1 MNLLK
6 KNIIFIIVCAMT
18 VIASAYLIY
27 LDFAK
32 QSEVMTA
39 NAEAQKSSEESA
51 DAYKKGN
58 KPVEQNVEMIH
69 SDTEKLKQ
77 KTNALQRVFGKPY
90 RNAMIAFAAAVKS
103 SEDELYTKFSALFND
118 EKEKVKTAD
127 VLIPKLLEILEKEKN
142 ISKNDMENAFKKFIA
157 DLQLET
163 VEDLTYHTGYS
174 LLASALGLQRTMSA
188 SMAHVYLTQIQK
200 KINDQ
205 RLIPGV
211 TKLSTV
217 QDYTF
222 NQFVQTFPSGDA
234 ILDILY
240 TMPIYEDIFSRMKKA
255 RLAQVDSFSRISVIK
270 LSDKYTVYSFK
281 ARIYGPLN
289 SVRTFVNSLQDAYKD
304 NRVYVITWISIT
316 SRSTDEVERT
326 RSRIFGTGSASQ
338 DQREMDPGMGRPP
351 NRLQPVSRA
360 RAQRSELE
368 IEMQPDYGSTV
379 IGIDNNVTAEIEF
392 KYYVYTGDWLK
403 NKTNG

>member
-6 KNIIFIIVCAMT
+6 KNIIFVIVCAMT

-142 ISKNDMENAFKKFIA
+142 ISKNDMENAFKGCLK
-157 DLQLET
+157 
-163 VEDLTYHTGYS
+163 
-174 LLASALGLQRTMSA
+174 
-188 SMAHVYLTQIQK
+188 
-200 KINDQ
+200 
-205 RLIPGV
+205 
-211 TKLSTV
+211 
-217 QDYTF
+217 
-222 NQFVQTFPSGDA
+222 
-234 ILDILY
+234 
-240 TMPIYEDIFSRMKKA
+240 
-255 RLAQVDSFSRISVIK
+255 VIK
-270 LSDKYTVYSFK
+270 
-281 ARIYGPLN
+281 N
-289 SVRTFVNSLQDAYKD
+289 
-304 NRVYVITWISIT
+304 
-316 SRSTDEVERT
+316 E
-326 RSRIFGTGSASQ
+326 FGT
-338 DQREMDPGMGRPP
+338 
-351 NRLQPVSRA
+351 
-360 RAQRSELE
+360 
-368 IEMQPDYGSTV
+368 
-379 IGIDNNVTAEIEF
+379 
-392 KYYVYTGDWLK
+392 
-403 NKTNG
+403 